1 MLMPINLNFREKKM
15 TPTCQIPN
23 GDDPNKEFFFP
34 DLEELNIN
42 KLDPE
47 ETRIL
52 ELTAEPYA
60 DAKRIRVNLEMT
72 PFRVRPHLD
81 MVILDPLG
89 EVVASTSIIEPMA
102 WKQEFTIHLRA
113 ERLDGIYK
121 LIMRLFYPP
130 PDEEDPKLF
139 RLDIP
144 VEDTDRWEFEFEI
157 PEGEK

>member
-1 MLMPINLNFREKKM
+1 M
-15 TPTCQIPN
+15 TPNCQVPN

-42 KLDPE
+42 KLPPE

-52 ELTAEPYA
+52 VLNAEPYA

-89 EVVASTSIIEPMA
+89 NEVATTSIIEPMA

-130 PDEEDPKLF
+130 RDEEDPKLF

-144 VEDTDRWEFEFEI
+144 VADTDRREFDFEL
-157 PEGEK
+157 PEDEN

>member
-1 MLMPINLNFREKKM
+1 M

-81 MVILDPLG
+81 MVILDPRG

>member
-1 MLMPINLNFREKKM
+1 M
-15 TPTCQIPN
+15 TPSCQVSNI
-23 GDDPNKEFFFP
+23 DDPNKEFFFP
-34 DLEELNIN
+34 DLEELNIK
-42 KLDPE
+42 KLPPE

-52 ELTAEPYA
+52 KLTAEPYA
-60 DAKRIRVNLEMT
+60 DAKRLRVNLEMT

-113 ERLDGIYK
+113 ARLEGNYK

-130 PDEEDPKLF
+130 ADKEDPKLY

-144 VEDTDRWEFEFEI
+144 VEDTDRREFEFEI
-157 PEGEK
+157 PEGEI